1 MVSLFKNAM
10 EYLGFHCILRY
21 FTMVYLFQNTVVFY
35 HGIRWYIFIT
45 VNTAQTMQSICGH

>member
-1 MVSLFKNAM
+1 M

-21 FTMVYLFQNTVVFY
+21 FTMVNLFQNTVVFY
-35 HGIRWYIFIT
+35 HGIQWYIFIR